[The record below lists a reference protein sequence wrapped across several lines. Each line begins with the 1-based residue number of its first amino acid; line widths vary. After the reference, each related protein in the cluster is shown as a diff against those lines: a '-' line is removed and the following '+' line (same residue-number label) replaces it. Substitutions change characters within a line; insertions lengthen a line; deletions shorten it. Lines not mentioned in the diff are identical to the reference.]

1 MPLLDHFHPPL
12 SAHRH
17 WQSFHTAW
25 AGEIARQLNHAL
37 LPSRYFAEPNVQIGA
52 TIEID
57 VATFDEAG
65 AASANGAGVATAV
78 WAPPRPPL
86 TAPLDFAHLDAIE
99 IQIFQDEQG
108 PRVVAAIEL
117 VSPANKDRP
126 SHRQAFAV
134 KCASYLQQSIA
145 VVVVDLVT
153 SRAADLH
160 AEVLR
165 LLNVSTASPA
175 QLYAAAYRPV
185 SIGEVAHLEAWPN
198 ALALGAELPTLP
210 LWLSADLALPLDLE
224 QSYSATCEALRIT
237 T

>member
-17 WQSFHTAW
+17 WQSFHSAW
-25 AGEIARQLNHAL
+25 AGEIARQLNQAL
-37 LPSRYFAEPNVQIGA
+37 LPPRYFAEPNVQIGA
-52 TIEID
+52 AVEID
-57 VATFDEAG
+57 VATLEEAG
-65 AASANGAGVATAV
+65 AAGADGAGVATAV

-99 IQIFQDEQG
+99 VQIFQDEQG

-126 SHRQAFAV
+126 SNRQAFAV
-134 KCASYLQQSIA
+134 KCAAYLQQHIA

-160 AEVLR
+160 AE
-165 LLNVSTASPA
+165 LLQLLHISAASPA
-175 QLYAAAYRPV
+175 DLYAAAYRSV
-185 SIGEVAHLEAWPN
+185 TISEAARLEAWPHP
-198 ALALGAELPTLP
+198 LALGAELPTLP
-210 LWLSADLALPLDLE
+210 LWLSPDLALPLDLE
-224 QSYSATCEALRIT
+224 QSYAASCEALRIVP
-237 T
+237 